1 MDITIYKIQ
10 STVNGKVYIGLTSR
24 EVNARWIEHKCELKR
39 NKHHNKFLQN
49 HYNKYGDVL
58 EYSVI
63 HKGSYSG
70 KEALSVEMKYIKK
83 YKSTDKDKGF
93 NLSEG
98 GKGCFGY
105 ANEASRVLTKNQA
118 QYIKNLSFFKIHEYY
133 KLAEKYNC
141 EKHTVISIAKGLNYK
156 DVKINFKSYDEF
168 LWYEQEAEKY
178 RLSDLGDRIIF
189 LYNYYQENPDIMQL
203 SRSIRQKI
211 RPESLKTSWLKD
223 DYKYKDMIQ
232 YIIKRCEN
240 DKLRVIESRI
250 KETEDILRLLIEGN
264 NCRETAKILNITP
277 EKVNRIK
284 LGKQYPNYCIELREK
299 LKLNKRI

>member
-1 MDITIYKIQ
+1 MDIKIYKIE

-24 EVNARWIEHKCELKR
+24 EVHARWIEHKCELKR

-63 HKGSYSG
+63 HEGNYSE
-70 KEALSVEMKYIKK
+70 KEALFVEMEYIKK
-83 YKSTDKDKGF
+83 YKSTDKNKGF

-105 ANEASRVLTKNQA
+105 TNESSRVLTKEQA

-141 EKHTVISIAKGLNYK
+141 DKHTVIDIVNGRIYK
-156 DVKINFKSYDEF
+156 DVKIDFKSCDEY

-223 DYKYKDMIQ
+223 DYKYKDKIQ

-240 DKLRVIESRI
+240 DKLRVIKSRI
-250 KETEDILRLLIEGN
+250 KETEDILKLLIEGN
-264 NCRETAKILNITP
+264 NCKETAKILGITP

-284 LGKQYPNYCIELREK
+284 LGRQYPNYCIELREK
-299 LKLNKRI
+299 LKSQ

>member
-1 MDITIYKIQ
+1 MDIKIYKIE

-24 EVNARWIEHKCELKR
+24 EVHARWIEHKCELKR

-63 HKGSYSG
+63 HEGNYSE
-70 KEALSVEMKYIKK
+70 KEALFVEMEYIKK
-83 YKSTDKDKGF
+83 YKSTDKNKGF

-105 ANEASRVLTKNQA
+105 TNESSRVLTKEQA

-141 EKHTVISIAKGLNYK
+141 DKHTVIDIANGRIYK
-156 DVKINFKSYDEF
+156 DVKIDFKSCDEY

-211 RPESLKTSWLKD
+211 RPESLKTYWLKD
-223 DYKYKDMIQ
+223 DYKYKDKIQ

-240 DKLRVIESRI
+240 DKLRVIKSRI
-250 KETEDILRLLIEGN
+250 KETEDILKLLIEGN
-264 NCRETAKILNITP
+264 NCKETAKILGITP

-284 LGKQYPNYCIELREK
+284 LGRQYPNYCIELREK
-299 LKLNKRI
+299 LKSQ

>member
-189 LYNYYQENPDIMQL
+189 FFYFYQETPDIMQL

-250 KETEDILRLLIEGN
+250 KETEDILKLLIEGN

>member
-1 MDITIYKIQ
+1 
-10 STVNGKVYIGLTSR
+10 
-24 EVNARWIEHKCELKR
+24 
-39 NKHHNKFLQN
+39 
-49 HYNKYGDVL
+49 
-58 EYSVI
+58 
-63 HKGSYSG
+63 
-70 KEALSVEMKYIKK
+70 MKYIKK

-168 LWYEQEAEKY
+168 LWYEQEVEKY

-203 SRSIRQKI
+203 SRSVRQKI

-240 DKLRVIESRI
+240 DKFRVIESRI
-250 KETEDILRLLIEGN
+250 KETEDILKLLIEGN

-299 LKLNKRI
+299 LKLNK